1 MAQKAASAIRPQTAS
16 RPKYG
21 NVRGEIDGHRF
32 DSMAEG
38 RRYLYLRDRQERGEI
53 RDLEP
58 HPPAY
63 RFEHEGVLVGTYTP
77 DFRYVVIATDELVV
91 EDVKSGPTR
100 TKDYKLR
107 KNMMLAFHG
116 IAVVEVGR

>member
-1 MAQKAASAIRPQTAS
+1 MSPQPAAQTR
-16 RPKYG
+16 RPKFN

-38 RRYLYLRDRQERGEI
+38 RRYLVLRDRLQKGEI

-63 RFEHEGVLVGTYTP
+63 RFEVNGVLVGRYTP
-77 DFRYVVIATDELVV
+77 DFRFVETATGETVV
-91 EDVKSGPTR
+91 EDVKSKPTL
-100 TKDYKLR
+100 TTDYRLR
-107 KNMMLAFHG
+107 KKLMLACFG
-116 IAVVEVGR
+116 ITITEVR